1 MKRFYLLSVISLF
14 SAGISA
20 QEITGGERTLSA
32 DSIITSDARLDSINQ
47 SLPEL
52 IITDQRPEVKA
63 SQDKQEYNFPRP
75 CSMPTMP

>member
-32 DSIITSDARLDSINQ
+32 DSIITSDARLDSI
-47 SLPEL
+47 
-52 IITDQRPEVKA
+52 
-63 SQDKQEYNFPRP
+63 Y
-75 CSMPTMP
+75 

>member
-32 DSIITSDARLDSINQ
+32 DSIITRMPAWTVS
-47 SLPEL
+47 
-52 IITDQRPEVKA
+52 TKA
-63 SQDKQEYNFPRP
+63 CPK
-75 CSMPTMP
+75 

>member
-32 DSIITSDARLDSINQ
+32 DSIITSDAWTVS
-47 SLPEL
+47 
-52 IITDQRPEVKA
+52 TKA
-63 SQDKQEYNFPRP
+63 CPK
-75 CSMPTMP
+75 

>member
-32 DSIITSDARLDSINQ
+32 DSIYGAQNETYIED
-47 SLPEL
+47 
-52 IITDQRPEVKA
+52 
-63 SQDKQEYNFPRP
+63 
-75 CSMPTMP
+75 